1 MKKKVT
7 ISLEEETASKLK
19 MLAEGSNVSQW
30 ITDKVNEATQ
40 PTENELNG
48 AIAFSE
54 AMSRK
59 EGGSRPLNSYEC
71 QAIRRAMYTL
81 YKKKPSPTL
90 SDFYDSL
97 LADNTP
103 EASNVALLVEYE
115 CSINGKAALKPL
127 VRVFRNSNSP
137 IAVNTNE
144 PTEMIYKGAIKL
156 VEAAKGVAQGE
167 YRSLSGSEAEA
178 VREAV
183 RDTYKN
189 NSAPTVEDFI
199 NRLCENGSLE
209 AQNFARRV
217 AACFGDTKVDLKSI
231 ASFFANH
238 NACL

>member
-59 EGGSRPLNSYEC
+59 ESGSRPLNSYEC

-81 YKKKPSPTL
+81 YKEKPSPTL

-115 CSINGKAALKPL
+115 CSME
-127 VRVFRNSNSP
+127 R
-137 IAVNTNE
+137 
-144 PTEMIYKGAIKL
+144 
-156 VEAAKGVAQGE
+156 
-167 YRSLSGSEAEA
+167 
-178 VREAV
+178 
-183 RDTYKN
+183 
-189 NSAPTVEDFI
+189 
-199 NRLCENGSLE
+199 RL
-209 AQNFARRV
+209 
-217 AACFGDTKVDLKSI
+217 
-231 ASFFANH
+231 
-238 NACL
+238 

>member
-1 MKKKVT
+1 M
-7 ISLEEETASKLK
+7 
-19 MLAEGSNVSQW
+19 
-30 ITDKVNEATQ
+30 
-40 PTENELNG
+40 
-48 AIAFSE
+48 
-54 AMSRK
+54 
-59 EGGSRPLNSYEC
+59 
-71 QAIRRAMYTL
+71 
-81 YKKKPSPTL
+81 
-90 SDFYDSL
+90 FY
-97 LADNTP
+97 
-103 EASNVALLVEYE
+103 
-115 CSINGKAALKPL
+115 GKAALKPL

-137 IAVNTNE
+137 TAANTNE

-209 AQNFARRV
+209 AQNFAKRV
-217 AACFGDTKVDLKSI
+217 AVCFGDTKVDLKSI

>member
-7 ISLEEETASKLK
+7 ISLEEETVSKLK

-54 AMSRK
+54 AMLRN
-59 EGGSRPLNSYEC
+59 ELNIYEQ
-71 QAIRRAMYTL
+71 QAIRRVMYTL
-81 YKKKPSPTL
+81 YEKKPSPTL
-90 SDFYDSL
+90 SDFYDAL
-97 LADNTP
+97 LADNTL
-103 EASNVALLVEYE
+103 EASKVAQLVEYE

-137 IAVNTNE
+137 IIANTNE

-156 VEAAKGVAQGE
+156 VEAAKGAAQGE
-167 YRSLSGSEAEA
+167 YRSLSSSEAEA

-199 NRLCENGSLE
+199 NRLCENGSVE

-217 AACFGDTKVDLKSI
+217 AVCFGDTKVDLKSI
-231 ASFFANH
+231 VSLFANH